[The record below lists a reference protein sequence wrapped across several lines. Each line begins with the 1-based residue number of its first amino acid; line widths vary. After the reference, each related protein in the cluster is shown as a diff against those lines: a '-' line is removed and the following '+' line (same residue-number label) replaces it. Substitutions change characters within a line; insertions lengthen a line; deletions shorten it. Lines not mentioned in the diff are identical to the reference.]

1 MSSRPRPSDRPA
13 ESSSLSPVSRRARQV
28 VDAVVYANAVA
39 TVVFVVGTAIGVV
52 TGGLLVTAKY
62 VLFFVGIGAFGYATF
77 KLRPDPPWD
86 TERTEDGKLKV
97 TKNEPEGR
105 VVGGREET
113 RFQSAVQQIPPLPW
127 YSLPPD
133 ERFPASAKLFVA
145 SLAILAWSF
154 VLETVFGVV
163 A

>member
-1 MSSRPRPSDRPA
+1 
-13 ESSSLSPVSRRARQV
+13 
-28 VDAVVYANAVA
+28 VYANAVA
-39 TVVFVVGTAIGVV
+39 AVVFVAGFGVGLV
-52 TGGLLVTAKY
+52 TGRGLVTAKY
-62 VLFFVGIGAFGYATF
+62 VMFFVGLLVFGVATF
-77 KLRPDPPWD
+77 KPRPDPPWD
-86 TERTEDGKLKV
+86 TERTEDGKIKV

-133 ERFPASAKLFVA
+133 DRLPVSVKLFVG
-145 SLAILAWSF
+145 SLATLAWSF
-154 VLETVFGVV
+154 VMETVFGVV